1 MKSVPPRGSGWSAD
15 CRFAIADCQL
25 MLETERQSEIGNR
38 HLAILRP
45 VRYRVTVPT
54 KTEAMPDN
62 DQPRDLDQEQARL
75 AYTIIESLLEHTR
88 VVSDLIALMA
98 QTLDEDT
105 TKALTQT
112 PVWTAYLDSR
122 RAMERTRA
130 DVEKFAEIMKDLD
143 RVEGQSPMS
152 NVQTPTSEEPE

>member
-1 MKSVPPRGSGWSAD
+1 MSDKEPATDLDSPQA
-15 CRFAIADCQL
+15 
-25 MLETERQSEIGNR
+25 
-38 HLAILRP
+38 HLA
-45 VRYRVTVPT
+45 YS
-54 KTEAMPDN
+54 
-62 DQPRDLDQEQARL
+62 
-75 AYTIIESLLEHTR
+75 IIQSLLDHTR

-130 DVEKFAEIMKDLD
+130 DVEKFAEVMKQL
-143 RVEGQSPMS
+143 
-152 NVQTPTSEEPE
+152 SED